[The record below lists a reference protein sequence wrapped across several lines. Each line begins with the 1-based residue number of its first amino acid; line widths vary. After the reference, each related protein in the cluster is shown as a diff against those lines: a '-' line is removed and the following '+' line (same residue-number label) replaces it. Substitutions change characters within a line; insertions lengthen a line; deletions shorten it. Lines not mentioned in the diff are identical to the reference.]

1 MIITL
6 RRVQTSLNHA
16 LSSFEIEP
24 TTITFPLLL
33 FQISDDHKKIGVI
46 RSSLSRAKA
55 LSERWPL
62 RFGVQVVVKRWRCCD
77 EQKGGDRSVKMIIP
91 EATAAKSEVAPL
103 FRSQTTAPTRLPPPN
118 RSWSSLGRAPPFL
131 NPTGF
136 EQDVGA
142 TSSYGSQPPDL
153 TL

>member
-1 MIITL
+1 L
-6 RRVQTSLNHA
+6 SL
-16 LSSFEIEP
+16 FEIDP

-33 FQISDDHKKIGVI
+33 FKISDDHKKIDVI
-46 RSSLSRAKA
+46 RSSPSRAKA

-62 RFGVQVVVKRWRCCD
+62 RFGVQVVVKRWKCCD
-77 EQKGGDRSVKMIIP
+77 EQKGGDRSVKMIIS

-103 FRSQTTAPTRLPPPN
+103 YLRGCRSQTAAPTRLPPPN
-118 RSWSSLGRAPPFL
+118 QSWSSLGRAPPFL